1 MRKETVGTLQMLA
14 CAALWSIAGVLFKFI
29 PWHGMVIAALRA
41 LIAGA
46 VVFLYLRAK
55 GMRFL
60 VNRKTV
66 PAGVSKGLTCVLFA
80 LANKMTTAANAI
92 VLQFTAPVFLLVF
105 SAAMFHRRFRRGDV
119 LAVLLTMGGIS
130 LFFLDRLDRGAFLG
144 NLVALAA
151 GVSMGVMYML
161 MGEVNEEERLSSV
174 LVGELFTVLLG
185 LPFLFL
191 TPPELSAR
199 PVLFILILGVFQL
212 GVPYILYALAAGKC
226 PPLACCLLAALEPL
240 LNPVWVLLFYGER
253 PGPFALAGGAAVILT
268 VTVWSLWSHRH
279 PEEERR
285 VKVL

>member
-55 GMRFL
+55 CMRFL

-151 GVSMGVMYML
+151 GLSMGVMYML

>member
-60 VNRKTV
+60 VNRQTV

-151 GVSMGVMYML
+151 GLSMGVMYML